1 MGHIIKTPAGTFRA
15 NWRDPSG
22 NQRAKTFRT
31 RKEAAAYLAATET
44 TVSQGTYVDPAA
56 GKVRFSTYAERW
68 LASRSVETT
77 TLAGWTS
84 RLRARLLPQWGTWPV
99 GRINHLAVQEWV
111 TRIGRELS
119 PATVASCHSLLS
131 SILASAVRGRLIA
144 FNPCEGVR
152 LPAQRKRAGG
162 LVPLT
167 LDQVT
172 ELLLPSV
179 PDWHRPVVAAAA
191 GAGLRWGEC
200 LGLRWADID
209 LPNDDNQ
216 DATLTVR
223 RVVIEVNGHAADKP
237 YPKTAQSRRVVPVPP
252 FLRAELVRH
261 RERTDPG
268 EADRVFTNQA
278 GDPMLRSNF
287 RRQVWRPSLVRAG
300 LLGEV
305 TKTGPH
311 RFRAT
316 WRDRESVEWSAEF
329 TTQREAAVHVA
340 VRAAGGLRF
349 HDLRHGY
356 ATYLISSGVPVNV
369 VQAVMGHEQAST
381 TLNRYTHT
389 PADFH
394 RLIRGAFA
402 DPADDPLTK
411 KGERRS
417 DDPGSGGKDAR

>member
-22 NQRAKTFRT
+22 SQRAKTFRT

-56 GKVRFSTYAERW
+56 GKIRFSAYAERW

-99 GRINHLAVQEWV
+99 GRIDHLAVQEWI
-111 TRIGRELS
+111 TRMSRELS

-191 GAGLRWGEC
+191 GAVCDGVSASGC
-200 LGLRWADID
+200 G
-209 LPNDDNQ
+209 
-216 DATLTVR
+216 
-223 RVVIEVNGHAADKP
+223 
-237 YPKTAQSRRVVPVPP
+237 
-252 FLRAELVRH
+252 
-261 RERTDPG
+261 
-268 EADRVFTNQA
+268 
-278 GDPMLRSNF
+278 
-287 RRQVWRPSLVRAG
+287 
-300 LLGEV
+300 
-305 TKTGPH
+305 GP
-311 RFRAT
+311 
-316 WRDRESVEWSAEF
+316 
-329 TTQREAAVHVA
+329 
-340 VRAAGGLRF
+340 
-349 HDLRHGY
+349 
-356 ATYLISSGVPVNV
+356 I
-369 VQAVMGHEQAST
+369 
-381 TLNRYTHT
+381 
-389 PADFH
+389 
-394 RLIRGAFA
+394 
-402 DPADDPLTK
+402 
-411 KGERRS
+411 
-417 DDPGSGGKDAR
+417 

>member
-1 MGHIIKTPAGTFRA
+1 M
-15 NWRDPSG
+15 
-22 NQRAKTFRT
+22 
-31 RKEAAAYLAATET
+31 
-44 TVSQGTYVDPAA
+44 
-56 GKVRFSTYAERW
+56 
-68 LASRSVETT
+68 
-77 TLAGWTS
+77 
-84 RLRARLLPQWGTWPV
+84 
-99 GRINHLAVQEWV
+99 
-111 TRIGRELS
+111 GRELS

-144 FNPCEGVR
+144 VNPCEGVR

-162 LVPLT
+162 QLPLT
-167 LDQVT
+167 LDQVE
-172 ELLLPSV
+172 ELLLPNV
-179 PDWHRPVVAAAA
+179 PAWHRPVVAAAA

-200 LGLRWADID
+200 LGLRWADVD
-209 LPNDDNQ
+209 LPDDDGQ

-237 YPKTAQSRRVVPVPP
+237 YPKTAQSRRIVPVPP

-261 RERTDPG
+261 RALTDPG

-305 TKTGPH
+305 AETGPH
-311 RFRAT
+311 RFQAT
-316 WRDRESVEWSAEF
+316 WRDREGVEWSAEF
-329 TTQREAAVHVA
+329 TTHRDAVAHVA
-340 VRAAGGLRF
+340 VKAAGGLRF

-394 RLIRGAFA
+394 RLIRGAFTP
-402 DPADDPLTK
+402 PADDSLTNDD
-411 KGERRS
+411 GRRS
-417 DDPGSGGKDAR
+417 KEADTEGQETL